1 MASVLLAIVVGLA
14 ALGNY
19 MLFSVLPQGFV
30 QWLSVVGQAVLSV
43 FAVIVFFTYQG
54 RKETSGYEGYRVWT
68 VARVITWLALFGSV
82 ATFVVM
88 LLAAM
93 GILKGSI

>member
-1 MASVLLAIVVGLA
+1 MNQVAVALLVATLSS
-14 ALGNY
+14 LG
-19 MLFSVLPQGFV
+19 LPQGFV
-30 QWLSVVGQAVLSV
+30 QWLSVIGQAVLSI

-88 LLAAM
+88 LFARIGLVRV
-93 GILKGSI
+93 LTLT

>member
-30 QWLSVVGQAVLSV
+30 QWLSVIGQAVLSI
-43 FAVIVFFTYQG
+43 FAVTFSFAAIKVMKSNMKGLPCIWMIACHY
-54 RKETSGYEGYRVWT
+54 
-68 VARVITWLALFGSV
+68 VASAIWISSSV
-82 ATFVVM
+82 CSDAFATH
-88 LLAAM
+88 
-93 GILKGSI
+93 

>member
-30 QWLSVVGQAVLSV
+30 QWLSVIGQAVLSI

-54 RKETSGYEGYRVWT
+54 RKETSVMKVTVFGQLRVSL
-68 VARVITWLALFGSV
+68 RG
-82 ATFVVM
+82 
-88 LLAAM
+88 
-93 GILKGSI
+93 